1 MCGILPVEPA
11 TFTNNP
17 LSLSLLSDTPLWAI
31 LAVRLNHFDPI
42 AIGNFFEALT
52 SPEYSHS
59 YSPSKAPFSLGIKDR
74 MPDGTAFEWLQKNVS
89 PSCTLRPFGFQCPNH
104 ITLGLISLR

>member
-1 MCGILPVEPA
+1 MSLQTSQLTCTIPMCGILSVEPA

-42 AIGNFFEALT
+42 AIGSFYDALT
-52 SPEYSHS
+52 NPEYSHS
-59 YSPSKAPFSLGIKDR
+59 YSPRKAPFSLGIKDK

-89 PSCTLRPFGFQCPNH
+89 IPYTLIPFV
-104 ITLGLISLR
+104 S